1 MASRTA
7 TKSVKSKSPN
17 TKINSLL
24 LNSPRTRNRKHKAN
38 RNTLFRHMNTNERYA
53 NALHRYTVKDLEKMT
68 NTQINGLHEIDTQ
81 MKEKLKLWKREKKT
95 VPGVLKY
102 LGISAP
108 HAKLLADAK
117 ITYKD
122 LKSISKIDLI
132 GLGFKVGPAI
142 KIINWQKTAND
153 ISSFVH
159 APSFF
164 PKQFANDSSS
174 GTSLDPLVP
183 PPPVLQ
189 RQNTISYQ
197 LYQELTD
204 KGDQTRKYEM
214 DKVMRPLSSIVID
227 GHKLELEKGDHLFVI
242 GHDNDIY
249 FNWLNTAGRRHFHIS
264 LHNSRGPRFS
274 NRTSVERQEIG
285 SLHVKQDIGG
295 VKSRRILINY
305 NLETRQYEV
314 SIDQD
319 PKTTEPIDEF
329 TQKAVA
335 AFKEYYRLRA

>member
-1 MASRTA
+1 MASRSA
-7 TKSVKSKSPN
+7 KSPN
-17 TKINSLL
+17 L
-24 LNSPRTRNRKHKAN
+24 LNSPRSRTRKHKAN
-38 RNTLFRHMNTNERYA
+38 RHTLFRHMNANGERYA

-68 NTQINGLHEIDTQ
+68 NAQINGLHEIDTQ

-102 LGISAP
+102 LGISEP

-122 LKSISKIDLI
+122 LRSISKIDLI

-142 KIINWQKTAND
+142 KIINWQKTADN
-153 ISSFVH
+153 ISGFVH

-164 PKQFANDSSS
+164 PKHFANASP
-174 GTSLDPLVP
+174 DPLV
-183 PPPVLQ
+183 PPVLQ

-204 KGDQTRKYEM
+204 KGDDTRKHEM
-214 DKVMRPLSSIVID
+214 DAAFRPLSSIVID

-242 GHDNDIY
+242 GHDNDVY
-249 FNWLNTAGRRHFHIS
+249 FNWVNTAGHRQFHIS
-264 LHNSRGPRFS
+264 LHNSKAPRFS

-285 SLHVKQDIGG
+285 SLHVKQDVGG
-295 VKSRRILINY
+295 KNVRRILINY
-305 NLETRQYEV
+305 NLKTRQYEV

-319 PKTTEPIDEF
+319 TKKEPIDEL
-329 TQKAVA
+329 TRKAVD
-335 AFKEYYRLRA
+335 AFKEYYRLRS

>member
-1 MASRTA
+1 MASRSA
-7 TKSVKSKSPN
+7 KSKSPN
-17 TKINSLL
+17 SKINL

-38 RNTLFRHMNTNERYA
+38 RHTLFRHMNTNGERYA
-53 NALHRYTVKDLEKMT
+53 NALHRYSVKDLEKMT
-68 NTQINGLHEIDTQ
+68 NTQINGLHEIDRQ

-95 VPGVLKY
+95 VPGVLKH
-102 LGISAP
+102 LGISEP

-122 LKSISKIDLI
+122 LRSISKIELI

-142 KIINWQKTAND
+142 KIINWQKTADD

-164 PKQFANDSSS
+164 PKQFAS
-174 GTSLDPLVP
+174 GASLDPLIP
-183 PPPVLQ
+183 SPPVLQ

-204 KGDQTRKYEM
+204 KGDDTRKDEM

-242 GHDNDIY
+242 GHDNDVY
-249 FNWLNTAGRRHFHIS
+249 FNWVNTAGHRQFHIS
-264 LHNSRGPRFS
+264 LHNSRAPRFS
-274 NRTSVERQEIG
+274 NRTSIERQEIG
-285 SLHVKQDIGG
+285 SLHVKQDVGG
-295 VKSRRILINY
+295 KNSRRILINY
-305 NLETRQYEV
+305 NLKTHQYEV

-319 PKTTEPIDEF
+319 PKTKEPIDEL
-329 TQKAVA
+329 TRKAVE
-335 AFKEYYRLRA
+335 AFKEYYRPRNKGK

>member
-1 MASRTA
+1 MASGF
-7 TKSVKSKSPN
+7 SSKTRSSKLPQSP
-17 TKINSLL
+17 
-24 LNSPRTRNRKHKAN
+24 NSPRTRNRKNKAN
-38 RNTLFRHMNTNERYA
+38 RQTLFRHMNTNNGERYA
-53 NALHRYTVKDLEKMT
+53 NSLHRYSVKDLEKMT
-68 NTQINGLHEIDTQ
+68 NKQINGLHEINEEI
-81 MKEKLKLWKREKKT
+81 KEKLKLWKREKNT

-108 HAKLLADAK
+108 HAKILADAK
-117 ITYKD
+117 ITYKQ
-122 LKSISKIDLI
+122 LRSISRAELI

-142 KIINWQKTAND
+142 LIKKWQKTADD

-159 APSFF
+159 VPSFF
-164 PKQFANDSSS
+164 PKHFAS
-174 GTSLDPLVP
+174 GTFDLNDPL
-183 PPPVLQ
+183 PPVLQ

-204 KGDQTRKYEM
+204 KGDDTRKYEM
-214 DKVMRPLSSIVID
+214 DRALEPLSSIVID

-249 FNWLNTAGRRHFHIS
+249 FNWLNTAGRRHFHVS
-264 LHNSRGPRFS
+264 LHNSRASRFS

-305 NLETRQYEV
+305 NLETHQYEV
-314 SIDQD
+314 SIDKD
-319 PKTTEPIDEF
+319 PKTKEPIDEF
-329 TQKAVA
+329 TRKIVA
-335 AFKEYYRLRA
+335 IFKEYYYSRNNSK

>member
-1 MASRTA
+1 MTSKTA
-7 TKSVKSKSPN
+7 KSKSPN
-17 TKINSLL
+17 SKINSL
-24 LNSPRTRNRKHKAN
+24 LNSPRTRNRKQKTN
-38 RNTLFRHMNTNERYA
+38 RHTLFRRINTNGERYA

-102 LGISAP
+102 LGISLP

-122 LKSISKIDLI
+122 LRSISKIELI

-142 KIINWQKTAND
+142 KIINWQKTADD
-153 ISSFVH
+153 ISGFVH

-164 PKQFANDSSS
+164 PKQFASP
-174 GTSLDPLVP
+174 SLDPLIP

-204 KGDQTRKYEM
+204 KGDDTRKYEM
-214 DKVMRPLSSIVID
+214 DAVFRPLSSIVID

-242 GHDNDIY
+242 GHDNDVY
-249 FNWLNTAGRRHFHIS
+249 FNWVNTAGHRHFHIS
-264 LHNSRGPRFS
+264 LHNSKAPHFS
-274 NRTSVERQEIG
+274 NRTSVGRQEIG
-285 SLHVKQDIGG
+285 SLHIKQDIGG
-295 VKSRRILINY
+295 KNSRRILINY
-305 NLETRQYEV
+305 NLETHQYEV
-314 SIDQD
+314 SIDKD
-319 PKTTEPIDEF
+319 PKKEPIDEL
-329 TQKAVA
+329 TQKAIV
-335 AFKEYYRLRA
+335 AFKEYYRSRS

>member
-1 MASRTA
+1 MASRSA
-7 TKSVKSKSPN
+7 KSKSPN
-17 TKINSLL
+17 
-24 LNSPRTRNRKHKAN
+24 LNSPRSRTRKHKAN
-38 RNTLFRHMNTNERYA
+38 RHTLFRHMNTNGERYA

-95 VPGVLKY
+95 IPGVLKY

-122 LKSISKIDLI
+122 LRSISKIELI

-142 KIINWQKTAND
+142 KIINWQKTADN

-164 PKQFANDSSS
+164 PKQFASPSAS
-174 GTSLDPLVP
+174 GASLDPLVP
-183 PPPVLQ
+183 PTLQ

-204 KGDQTRKYEM
+204 KGDDTRKHEM
-214 DKVMRPLSSIVID
+214 DKVMRPLSYIVIN

-242 GHDNDIY
+242 GHDNDVY
-249 FNWLNTAGRRHFHIS
+249 FNWLNTAGHRQFHIS
-264 LHNSRGPRFS
+264 LHNSRAPRFS
-274 NRTSVERQEIG
+274 NRTSVDRQEIG
-285 SLHVKQDIGG
+285 SLHVKQDVGG
-295 VKSRRILINY
+295 KNSRRILINY
-305 NLETRQYEV
+305 NLETRQYKV

-319 PKTTEPIDEF
+319 PKTKEPIDEL

-335 AFKEYYRLRA
+335 AFKEYYRLRT

>member
-1 MASRTA
+1 
-7 TKSVKSKSPN
+7 
-17 TKINSLL
+17 
-24 LNSPRTRNRKHKAN
+24 
-38 RNTLFRHMNTNERYA
+38 MNTNGERYA
-53 NALHRYTVKDLEKMT
+53 NALRRYTVKDLEKMT
-68 NTQINGLHEIDTQ
+68 NVQINGLHEIDRQ

-102 LGISAP
+102 LGISEP

-122 LKSISKIDLI
+122 LRTISKIELI

-142 KIINWQKTAND
+142 KIINWQKTADD

-164 PKQFANDSSS
+164 PKQFANA
-174 GTSLDPLVP
+174 SLDPLIP

-227 GHKLELEKGDHLFVI
+227 GHKLELEKGAHLFVI
-242 GHDNDIY
+242 GHDNDVY
-249 FNWLNTAGRRHFHIS
+249 FNWFNTAGHRQFHIS
-264 LHNSRGPRFS
+264 LHNSRAPRFS
-274 NRTSVERQEIG
+274 NRTSIERQEIG
-285 SLHVKQDIGG
+285 SLHVKQDLGG
-295 VKSRRILINY
+295 TNSRRILINY

-319 PKTTEPIDEF
+319 PKTNEPIDEL

-335 AFKEYYRLRA
+335 AFKEYYSLRS

>member
-1 MASRTA
+1 
-7 TKSVKSKSPN
+7 
-17 TKINSLL
+17 
-24 LNSPRTRNRKHKAN
+24 
-38 RNTLFRHMNTNERYA
+38 MNTNGERYA

-68 NTQINGLHEIDTQ
+68 NTQINGLHEIDRQ

-95 VPGVLKY
+95 IPGVLKY

-122 LKSISKIDLI
+122 LRTISKIELI

-142 KIINWQKTAND
+142 KIINWQKTADN
-153 ISSFVH
+153 ISGFVH

-164 PKQFANDSSS
+164 PKHFAN
-174 GTSLDPLVP
+174 TSHGSLNTVLP

-227 GHKLELEKGDHLFVI
+227 GNKLELEKEAHLFVI
-242 GHDNDIY
+242 GHDNDVY
-249 FNWLNTAGRRHFHIS
+249 FNWLNTAGHRQFHIS
-264 LHNSRGPRFS
+264 LHNSRAPRFS

-285 SLHVKQDIGG
+285 SLHVKQDVGG
-295 VKSRRILINY
+295 KKSRRILINY

-319 PKTTEPIDEF
+319 PKTTEPIDEL

-335 AFKEYYRLRA
+335 AFKEYYRLRT

>member
-1 MASRTA
+1 MSSRSVRSIK
-7 TKSVKSKSPN
+7 KSSPN
-17 TKINSLL
+17 SKINSLF
-24 LNSPRTRNRKHKAN
+24 NSPRTRNRKHKAN
-38 RNTLFRHMNTNERYA
+38 RNTLFRHMNTNGERYS

-95 VPGVLKY
+95 IPGVLKY

-122 LKSISKIDLI
+122 LRTISKIELI

-142 KIINWQKTAND
+142 KIINWQKSADN

-164 PKQFANDSSS
+164 PKQFANAS
-174 GTSLDPLVP
+174 GASIDPLVP
-183 PPPVLQ
+183 PTLQ

-204 KGDQTRKYEM
+204 KGDDTRKHEM
-214 DKVMRPLSSIVID
+214 DAAFQALSSIVID
-227 GHKLELEKGDHLFVI
+227 GHKLELERGYHLFVI
-242 GHDNDIY
+242 GLDNDVY
-249 FNWLNTAGRRHFHIS
+249 FNWINSAGRRQFHMS
-264 LHNSRGPRFS
+264 LHNSKAPRFS
-274 NRTSVERQEIG
+274 NRTSVEREEVG
-285 SLHVKQDIGG
+285 SLHVKQDVGG
-295 VKSRRILINY
+295 TNFRRILINY
-305 NLETRQYEV
+305 NLNTRQYEV
-314 SIDQD
+314 SVDQD
-319 PKTTEPIDEF
+319 PKKEPIDEL
-329 TQKAVA
+329 TRKVVA
-335 AFKEYYRLRA
+335 AFKEYYRLRT